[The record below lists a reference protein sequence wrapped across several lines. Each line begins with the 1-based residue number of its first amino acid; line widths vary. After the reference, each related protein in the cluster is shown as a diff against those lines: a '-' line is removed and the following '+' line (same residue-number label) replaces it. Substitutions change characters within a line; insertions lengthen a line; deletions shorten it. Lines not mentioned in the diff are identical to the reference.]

1 MLRGMRGA
9 EKTRRE
15 REKWERRYQQAADS
29 VFGSD
34 PSVLVRRAL
43 PLLPR
48 PGRCLDLAGGE
59 GRNALFLARL
69 GWEVV
74 IADCALAGLV
84 RARLA
89 ALEAGVP
96 LQLLAADLET
106 PVLGDPRPRFDLLLV
121 LNYHDRDAIAGAHR
135 WLRPGGVL
143 VAQGF
148 ARDQL
153 GRGTGGPSDPELLWG
168 SNELLALVQ
177 PHLRVLLYEDRLVEE
192 DDNPAHRGPKW
203 VVRLVAELPTASAVE
218 GR

>member
-1 MLRGMRGA
+1 MLRAMRGA

-29 VFGSD
+29 VFGND
-34 PSVLVRRAL
+34 PSVLMRRVL
-43 PLLPR
+43 PLLPA

-69 GWEVV
+69 GWKVV
-74 IADCALAGLV
+74 VADCALAGLQ
-84 RARLA
+84 RARRA
-89 ALEAGVP
+89 ALDTGVP

-106 PVLGDPRPRFDLLLV
+106 PVLGDPRPLFDLLLV
-121 LNYHDRDAIAGAHR
+121 LNYHDRDAVAGAHG

-143 VAQGF
+143 VVQGF

-168 SNELLALVQ
+168 PNELLALVQ
-177 PHLRVLLYEDRLVEE
+177 PELRVLLYEDRLVEE
-192 DDNPAHRGPKW
+192 DDNPSHRGPKW
-203 VVRLVAELPTASAVE
+203 VVRLVAELSTASAVG